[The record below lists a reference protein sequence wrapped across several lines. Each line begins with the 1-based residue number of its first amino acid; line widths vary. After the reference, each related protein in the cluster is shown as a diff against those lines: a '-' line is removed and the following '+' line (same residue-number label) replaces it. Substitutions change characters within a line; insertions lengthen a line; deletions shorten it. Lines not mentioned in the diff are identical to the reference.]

1 MRIWDIV
8 DKLQPGVEITQPTGK
23 PVKFPSPV
31 TTFTLSVAGLVL
43 ATASAFWLPVP
54 RQLAIESA
62 TNHVRSAPSPQ
73 LSFFGVPFSAEG
85 LSDQNGELLDKIEIA
100 RGQTR
105 SAHTLR
111 LDVLEAN
118 QQESLK
124 QAPSF
129 SRSQISAIVKKRRVG

>member
-31 TTFTLSVAGLVL
+31 TTFTLSVAGFVL

-62 TNHVRSAPSPQ
+62 TNYERSAPSPQ
-73 LSFFGVPFSAEG
+73 LSFFGVPFSG

-105 SAHTLR
+105 SGHALR

-118 QQESLK
+118 QQESLN

>member
-31 TTFTLSVAGLVL
+31 TTFTLSVAGFVL

-62 TNHVRSAPSPQ
+62 TNYERSAPSPH
-73 LSFFGVPFSAEG
+73 LSFFGVPFSG

-105 SAHTLR
+105 SADALR